1 MMNKYFRSGIAC
13 AMLGATL
20 TYVPVALAWEPVG
33 KMIQARTDLRTVR
46 LSDGRV
52 LAVCGRDGSGNSVVT
67 AEAYDPTTG
76 TWRHV
81 ASMAYAKERCTA
93 NLLHSGK
100 VLVVGD
106 NRAGS
111 GASAET
117 YDPVLDR
124 WSVLSRPVLGR
135 ASRASVVTPNGKVVI
150 VGGAATPQVEV
161 FDPDAEV
168 LRVAGNLLAGLDDA
182 NAVMLATGEVL
193 VRGDAGG
200 GRFATELFDPF
211 SGQSRFVDEAS
222 AVGGASAKRYA
233 GQLGVLMSGE
243 AMVVGGYGQGDTSV
257 TRVFDPGVGRWSYG
271 PKMAVARANFS
282 LTRLWDGRLL
292 AIGGEGGASVPLT
305 SVESLDAAAG
315 AWTRYEGLRTA
326 RSGHSATRLND
337 GRVLVAGGNTVEG
350 AENPVAEAEISAR
363 RALGVVAEPPPV
375 FSRSGHTATLLATG
389 ELIVAGGTRGGV
401 PTERV
406 EIYDPVSKRWRE
418 VAKMNSARA
427 GHTATLLGNGK
438 LIVIGGYGAAGP
450 LKTVELF
457 DPSSGRWTVLPELS
471 HARSGHTATLL
482 HAGKLLVVGGY
493 SALGGTLPA
502 QIEMLDLELGRWSM
516 PSSLPALSGR
526 HGHTATILRNGNVL
540 IAGGQGVNG
549 SAMVESYMYV
559 PGTNS
564 WESAGPMLVPRAGHT
579 ASLLPSGRVLITSGL
594 DTGKKP
600 VAKAEVFDPTRKYW
614 AERAWTSAGN
624 MKNALPGAAAVVLL
638 DGTVLVTGVGS
649 AGASAEIY
657 DPASLRWSNAFVPSV
672 GRAGH
677 TLSLLSSGDVLVVGG
692 APVGGDRVE
701 RVMDSAGGE
710 GRPIITEV
718 SDGMKLTSGSDL
730 RIYGQGWETRNG
742 KGELAL
748 PSVMLQRLN
757 DGARYWV
764 TPRKYFPGLNA
775 DYAGVL
781 PDLPR
786 GLYAMRV
793 ITESGYSEA
802 KVVKVVK

>member
-1 MMNKYFRSGIAC
+1 MNKCIRSGIAC
-13 AMLGATL
+13 AVLGATL
-20 TYVPVALAWEPVG
+20 INVPVARAWEPVG

-46 LSDGRV
+46 LPDGRV
-52 LAVCGRDGSGNSVVT
+52 LAVCGRDGSGNAVVT

-76 TWRHV
+76 TWRRA
-81 ASMAYAKERCTA
+81 ASMTYAKEGCTA
-93 NLLHSGK
+93 NLLHAGK

-106 NRAGS
+106 NRAES
-111 GASAET
+111 GASAEI
-117 YDPVLDR
+117 YDPVLDQ
-124 WSVLSRPVLGR
+124 WSVLSRMALAR
-135 ASRASVVTPNGKVVI
+135 ASRSSVVTPNGKVVI
-150 VGGAATPQVEV
+150 VGGAATPQVEIY
-161 FDPDAEV
+161 DPDAGA

-182 NAVMLATGEVL
+182 QAVMLATGEVL
-193 VRGDAGG
+193 VRGNAGG

-211 SGQSRFVDEAS
+211 SGQSRFVDDAS

-233 GQLGVLMSGE
+233 GQLAVLKSGK
-243 AMVVGGYGQGDTSV
+243 ALLIGGYGQGDTTV
-257 TRVFDPGVGRWSYG
+257 TRMFDPGVGRWSYG
-271 PKMAVARANFS
+271 PKMTVARANFALAS
-282 LTRLWDGRLL
+282 LWDGRLL
-292 AIGGEGGASVPLT
+292 AIGGEGGASLALS
-305 SVESLDAAAG
+305 SVEGLDAVAG
-315 AWTRYEGLRTA
+315 AWTRSDGLRTA
-326 RSGHSATRLND
+326 RSGHSAARLND
-337 GRVLVAGGNTVEG
+337 GRVLVAGGDTMEG
-350 AENPVAEAEISAR
+350 AENPVIGAEISAR
-363 RALGVVAEPPPV
+363 RALGVFAEAAPALN
-375 FSRSGHTATLLATG
+375 RAGHTATLLATG
-389 ELIVAGGTRGGV
+389 ELIVTGGTSGGV

-418 VAKMNSARA
+418 AAKMNSARA

-450 LKTVELF
+450 LKTAELF
-457 DPSSGRWTVLPELS
+457 DPASGKWTVLPELS
-471 HARSGHTATLL
+471 QARVGHTASLL

-493 SALGGTLPA
+493 AVASGVLPA
-502 QIEMLDLELGRWSM
+502 QIEMLDLELGRWST
-516 PSSLPALSGR
+516 PSSLPSISGR
-526 HGHTATILRNGNVL
+526 HGHTATVLRNGNVL
-540 IAGGQGVNG
+540 IAGGQGANG
-549 SAMVESYMYV
+549 AAIAESYVYV
-559 PGTNS
+559 PGTNT

-614 AERAWTSAGN
+614 AERAWTSAGS

-692 APVGGDRVE
+692 APVGGYSVE

-718 SDGMKLTSGSDL
+718 SDGMKLASGSDV

-748 PSVMLQRLN
+748 PSVMLQRLS

-802 KVVKVVK
+802 KVVKVIK